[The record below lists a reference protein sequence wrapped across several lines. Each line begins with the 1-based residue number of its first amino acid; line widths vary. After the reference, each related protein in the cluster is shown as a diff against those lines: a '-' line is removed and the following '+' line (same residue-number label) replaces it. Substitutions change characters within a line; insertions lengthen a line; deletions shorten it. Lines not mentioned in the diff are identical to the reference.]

1 MTRLNYDQKSWIVA
15 KIKPN
20 QDNLAISNLE
30 RQNFSIF
37 QPKIRTISKLNNKF
51 KDILKPIF
59 PGYIFIAINLEE
71 KNWHKINNT
80 RGICNIIA
88 FGNEIPLIH
97 YKLIEEL
104 KHRFSLDNILK
115 AADPFE
121 VGMNTEITIGPFAQL
136 IGKID
141 EIDTDQRIWI
151 LLDIL
156 GNQTRVSI
164 NKLNLKPQNP

>member
-1 MTRLNYDQKSWIVA
+1 MSNSKSWIVA
-15 KIKPN
+15 KNKPN
-20 QDNLAISNLE
+20 QDKTALINLE
-30 RQNFSIF
+30 RQNFEF
-37 QPKIRTISKLNNKF
+37 LQPQFKTISRVRNQF
-51 KDILKPIF
+51 KEIIKPVF

-80 RGICNIIA
+80 RGISHIIV

-104 KHRFSLDNILK
+104 KHRFSLNNDPK

-121 VGMNTEITIGPFAQL
+121 VGINAEITSGPFAQL
-136 IGKID
+136 IGEID
-141 EIDTDQRIWI
+141 EIDADQRIWI

-156 GNQTRVSI
+156 GTQTRVSI
-164 NKLNLKPQNP
+164 NKVNLIPRK